1 MSDRG
6 DETSSTD
13 DATLEERRDKV
24 SNFVKRE
31 AVFIKK
37 KLPKKKSDEEVWNE
51 LQHRVRSL
59 FPKFDLVF
67 RMWNKV
73 KFCQIAGILTIQYV
87 LPYFLPLLL

>member
-6 DETSSTD
+6 DSTSSTD

-37 KLPKKKSDEEVWNE
+37 KLPKKKSDEEVWRE

-67 RMWNKV
+67 RMWNQV
-73 KFCQIAGILTIQYV
+73 KFCQIV
-87 LPYFLPLLL
+87 LLFYLPLLLLNVLYL

>member
-1 MSDRG
+1 MSDR
-6 DETSSTD
+6 DDATSSTD

-37 KLPKKKSDEEVWNE
+37 KLPKKKSDEEVWSE
-51 LQHRVRSL
+51 LQRRVRSL

-67 RMWNKV
+67 RMWNQV
-73 KFCQIAGILTIQYV
+73 KFCLIVDILTIQYV

>member
-1 MSDRG
+1 MSDRD

-37 KLPKKKSDEEVWNE
+37 KLPKKKSDEEVWRE

-67 RMWNKV
+67 RMWNQV
-73 KFCQIAGILTIQYV
+73 KFCPIVDILTLYV
-87 LPYFLPLLL
+87 LLNFIPLLL